1 LNAEK
6 ITRVASSTRKL
17 FCRRLAASSDEI
29 AFTQKRRIRM
39 NKFKSYLSGGIARIR
54 NARKPK
60 AYRLWATMAS
70 FGLAL
75 IFTLVAAHA
84 QGQEP
89 FRFNLVPASDAI
101 AECLPNAS
109 AEVTV
114 FPKEEIRGVDT
125 LDLKA
130 DGLKPNTTFAV
141 FLTEL
146 PVAPFGAV
154 QYIGDFTTNA
164 VGRGSMRVDS
174 IIEEAFSSQVVGGQR
189 VRKELNHV
197 VLWFADPEADES
209 CIPGSGPSP
218 FDGDGQA
225 GAAALSSKHLLPGAP
240 LP

>member
-1 LNAEK
+1 MRNIFPGKELIDAEDHKSRVVNQK
-6 ITRVASSTRKL
+6 IILQAARSSY
-17 FCRRLAASSDEI
+17 EI
-29 AFTQKRRIRM
+29 ASTHKRRITM
-39 NKFKSYLSGGIARIR
+39 NKFKSGIARIS
-54 NARKPK
+54 NARKP
-60 AYRLWATMAS
+60 RATIAS

-84 QGQEP
+84 EGQEP

-101 AECLPNAS
+101 ATCLPNAS

-146 PVAPFGAV
+146 PVAPVGAV

-164 VGRGSMRVDS
+164 AGHGSMRVDS
-174 IIEEAFSSQVVGGQR
+174 IIEEAFSSQVVSGQR

-197 VLWFADPEADES
+197 VLWFADPDADEL
-209 CIPGSGPSP
+209 CVPGSGPGP
-218 FDGDGQA
+218 FDGDTQSGV
-225 GAAALSSKHLLPGAP
+225 AALSSKNLLPGAP